1 MNRNTARRSTG
12 LHLALAMGLMLLGA
26 GVASATPITYQV
38 NQTIGTGSVVGTIT
52 TDGAL
57 GVLLSADITDWDLM
71 LTGLNASKTLN
82 LTKSN
87 SQVVVFGTD
96 LTATA
101 TNLFFDFGAASTG
114 YLLIQAPPL
123 GSGAQYYCDAAKLLN
138 FWCSP
143 GASVVPGS
151 VVDNPQTY
159 EYVLVDGK
167 QIIGTVPGGVSTV
180 PDAPATFLLM
190 GLGLAA
196 IRVMRARKAG

>member
-38 NQTIGTGSVVGTIT
+38 NQAIGTGSAVGTIT

-57 GVLLSADITDWDLM
+57 GVLVSANITDWDLM
-71 LTGLNASKTLN
+71 LTGLNASTLN
-82 LTKSN
+82 LKTSN

-123 GSGAQYYCDAAKLLN
+123 GSGAQYDCDAAKLQS

-151 VVDNPQTY
+151 VFDNPQTY
-159 EYVLVDGK
+159 EYVPVDGK

-180 PDAPATFLLM
+180 PDAPATLLLM

>member
-38 NQTIGTGSVVGTIT
+38 NQTIGTGGVVGTIT

-57 GVLLSADITDWDLM
+57 GVLVSANITDWDLM
-71 LTGLNASKTLN
+71 LTGLNASTLN
-82 LTKSN
+82 LKTSN

-114 YLLIQAPPL
+114 YLLIQKPPL
-123 GSGAQYYCDAAKLLN
+123 GSGAQYYCDAAKLQS

-151 VVDNPQTY
+151 VFDKPQTY
-159 EYVLVDGK
+159 EYVPVDGK

-180 PDAPATFLLM
+180 PDAPATLLLM